1 LLKKEKKKEK
11 AFHFVRNFNQGKKSK
26 IGNIKKKVV
35 NLNL

>member
-1 LLKKEKKKEK
+1 LLKKEKKEK

-26 IGNIKKKVV
+26 IGNIKKVV